1 MLAAL
6 RFRLRFLL
14 SFLFLSLAP
23 CFSAEWIEGSFH
35 TNDFVWGCKGGLL
48 FAIPPSGFRQHEPR
62 GLIRLGYPILTNGEY
77 DLVNFIAI
85 EPVVR
90 GRKGFSE
97 LERSKLDNLPGKR
110 IWLLSQTATPEKLTV
125 RLGVEAF
132 ENGAEVELQVEQRA
146 DARDEILITTHATT
160 NSAPMDYCIL
170 TATMGN
176 MIRARELWLKD
187 KVVRTADLYPNY
199 DDVHFAPHKTFD
211 ADGLLQL
218 SDGSLIAAITNDEA
232 DPAATIPFSKST
244 FWHYR
249 GAKVTQYLKHPA
261 GADHHDLT
269 VVVNARHTYYGSR
282 KEIPHGNAFENF
294 EMRQPFKDGQ
304 QFIFGITRRTPSELG
319 FVK

>member
-1 MLAAL
+1 MPAAL
-6 RFRLRFLL
+6 R
-14 SFLFLSLAP
+14 LSLLLPFLCLSVGSSLGAD
-23 CFSAEWIEGSFH
+23 WIQGRFG
-35 TNDFVWGCKGGLL
+35 TNEFVWGCKGGLL

-62 GLIRLGYPILTNGEY
+62 GLIRLGYPVLTNGGY

-97 LERSKLDNLPGKR
+97 LEKSKLDNVPGKR
-110 IWLLSQTATPEKLTV
+110 IWLLSQTATPEKLNV

-132 ENGAEVELQVEQRA
+132 ENGAEVQLEVEQRA
-146 DARDEILITTHATT
+146 DALDEILITTHATT
-160 NSAPMDYCIL
+160 NSAPMDFCIL

-176 MIRARELWLKD
+176 MIRARELWLKG
-187 KVVRTADLYPNY
+187 KVVTAAELYPNY
-199 DDVHFAPHKTFD
+199 DDIHFAPHKTFNVD
-211 ADGLLQL
+211 RLLAL
-218 SDGSLIAAITNDEA
+218 SDGSIIAAITNDEI

-249 GAKVTQYLKHPA
+249 GAKVTQYWKHPA
-261 GADHHDLT
+261 RADHSGLT

-319 FVK
+319 FLK